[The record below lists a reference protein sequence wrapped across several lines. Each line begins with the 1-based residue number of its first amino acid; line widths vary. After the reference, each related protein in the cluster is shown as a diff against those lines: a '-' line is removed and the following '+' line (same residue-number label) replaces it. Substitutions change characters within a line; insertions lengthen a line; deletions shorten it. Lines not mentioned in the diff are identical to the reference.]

1 MNARHDAPRTQREL
15 QRQFSHDWG
24 PGRRPMT
31 GGQGSGGGL
40 GTDTALVIWDT
51 GNCRILSH
59 AVSHTEVSCP
69 GTVGEG
75 ERKQR
80 GRGEGGCRDGGREK
94 EIDEVHREKESEGQ
108 GNFFII
114 EALLSKMHRCVVT
127 CSAAEGSRACTCHGC
142 CATKAKSVPRAKK
155 CQLAL
160 ALSLALARALSSL
173 SLSLSLALSRSLAL
187 SLSLSHTH
195 THTFTLTLT
204 LALTL
209 TLTLSLSLTKNLSL
223 SLQIFPLLNL
233 SLFQSLSLSLSLS
246 VSLTSVSCM
255 CDTFLNFNRRTNS
268 TSQERGT
275 CHVEGVRDRA
285 RNLGAVAKHPC
296 LLGT

>member
-1 MNARHDAPRTQREL
+1 
-15 QRQFSHDWG
+15 
-24 PGRRPMT
+24 MT

-127 CSAAEGSRACTCHGC
+127 CSAAEGSRACTCRGC
-142 CATKAKSVPRAKK
+142 CATNAKSVPRAKK

-160 ALSLALARALSSL
+160 ALSRAQRESDVCESVCEAAAAALVIGAC
-173 SLSLSLALSRSLAL
+173 
-187 SLSLSHTH
+187 
-195 THTFTLTLT
+195 
-204 LALTL
+204 
-209 TLTLSLSLTKNLSL
+209 
-223 SLQIFPLLNL
+223 
-233 SLFQSLSLSLSLS
+233 
-246 VSLTSVSCM
+246 V
-255 CDTFLNFNRRTNS
+255 
-268 TSQERGT
+268 RG
-275 CHVEGVRDRA
+275 E
-285 RNLGAVAKHPC
+285 C
-296 LLGT
+296 L